1 MANKS
6 GTKLIGGER
15 MSKTIDYYNENAK
28 SFAKETQ
35 NLDFSATQNKFL
47 SYLNEWSLVLDFSCG
62 AGRDTK
68 YFLDHGYQVEAI
80 DGSQELCTIARKYT
94 GISVKH
100 MYFEELDEVNK
111 YDGIWACSSILH
123 LSQDALVDVL
133 KKMRRALKDDGI
145 VYTSFKYGDFVGER
159 HGRYFINFTEESFA
173 QLLTKAGG
181 FTLVEEWITGDVRH
195 DRASEQWLNVILQ
208 SC

>member
-1 MANKS
+1 
-6 GTKLIGGER
+6 

-47 SYLNEWSLVLDFSCG
+47 SYLNEGSLILDFGCG

-94 GISVKH
+94 GIDVKH

-111 YDGIWACSSILH
+111 YNGIWP
-123 LSQDALVDVL
+123 VL
-133 KKMRRALKDDGI
+133 PFFIYLKML
-145 VYTSFKYGDFVGER
+145 
-159 HGRYFINFTEESFA
+159 
-173 QLLTKAGG
+173 
-181 FTLVEEWITGDVRH
+181 
-195 DRASEQWLNVILQ
+195 
-208 SC
+208 